1 MTTPIS
7 IRQKAIA
14 LVEQLPEA
22 QFVQAVEWLEAL
34 SGEPVLQAEDTLS
47 AAQEAPLLEII
58 QQRLSP
64 NDQARLGYLRH
75 RNEAGAITDAEHQEL
90 LRYVEQVEH
99 QDAERAAALIQL
111 AQLRNVDLKVLVKQ
125 FLPIPRAV

>member
-1 MTTPIS
+1 MTTPVS

-22 QFVQAVEWLEAL
+22 QLVQAVEWLEAL
-34 SGEPVLQAEDTLS
+34 SGEPPLPAEDTLS
-47 AAQEAPLLEII
+47 ASQEEPLLEII
-58 QQRLSP
+58 QRRLSP

-75 RNEAGAITDAEHQEL
+75 RNEAGIITDTEHQEL